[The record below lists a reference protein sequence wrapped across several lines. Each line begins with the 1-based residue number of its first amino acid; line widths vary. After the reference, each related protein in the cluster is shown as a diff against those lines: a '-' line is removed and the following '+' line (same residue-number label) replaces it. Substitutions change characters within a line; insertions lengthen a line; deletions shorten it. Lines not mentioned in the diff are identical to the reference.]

1 MRIAEDRCSL
11 TRLLWR
17 AAVAALRAC
26 AAATR
31 SSRLASF
38 CGSKSKVFGQI
49 AVRRD
54 VRRVGE
60 RGYPGRAKRD
70 ERGRAIL
77 HEENASNS
85 TKPGA
90 KHASTP
96 VAVDARGGDK
106 RAEGNTNASSHL
118 LGDGLALRLLTS
130 LEARCDG
137 RERCAAVAGVH
148 RHLDDDGARG
158 RGHGGSRVGSGPAW
172 E

>member
-1 MRIAEDRCSL
+1 MIRSTLNHRAKKTAAAGEPYDPPDLTLSRRLMVERELSQSHSMVVFMRIAEDRCSL
-11 TRLLWR
+11 TRLLWT

-31 SSRLASF
+31 RPAPCPF
-38 CGSKSKVFGQI
+38 CGSKSKVWVRS

-106 RAEGNTNASSHL
+106 RAEGKTKRIISPP
-118 LGDGLALRLLTS
+118 R
-130 LEARCDG
+130 
-137 RERCAAVAGVH
+137 
-148 RHLDDDGARG
+148 
-158 RGHGGSRVGSGPAW
+158 
-172 E
+172 